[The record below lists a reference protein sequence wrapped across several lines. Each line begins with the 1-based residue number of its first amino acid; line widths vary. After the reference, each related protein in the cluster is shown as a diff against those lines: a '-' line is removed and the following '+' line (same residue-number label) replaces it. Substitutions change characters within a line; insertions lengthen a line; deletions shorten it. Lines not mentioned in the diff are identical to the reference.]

1 MKRILTAFLLVPI
14 TIYTVLFAPW
24 PVFVAVVAIVAS
36 LCFREY
42 AAITGAFAPL
52 GYVAGL
58 LILVPPPAETR
69 LILFLTALPPLCLP
83 VSSASFV
90 NGARR
95 AAALM
100 LGVGFVFGRWETPA
114 SLLQF

>member
-58 LILVPPPAETR
+58 LILVAPPAETT
-69 LILFLTALPPLCLP
+69 LILFLTALAAFCLP
-83 VSSASFV
+83 LSSAPFAKAT
-90 NGARR
+90 ARSR
-95 AAALM
+95 APM
-100 LGVGFVFGRWETPA
+100 LGVLFCFLGWETA
-114 SLLQF
+114 Y